1 MAIHP
6 SLVVRLV
13 PGGHAPSGTPKTHS
27 ACVADGGVKPWVS
40 VSSVRALATGV
51 SVMPSVS
58 SPCNGMAF
66 HMSVTLTV
74 FVSRSC
80 GSHVSVPVVDSYITS
95 LVMVPPLTS

>member
-6 SLVVRLV
+6 ALVVRLV

-27 ACVADGGVKPWVS
+27 ACVADGGECWVS
-40 VSSVRALATGV
+40 DSSVRAFAVGV

-80 GSHVSVPVVDSYITS
+80 GSHVSVPAVDSYITS
-95 LVMVPPLTS
+95 LVMVPPPTS